1 MVTQHDWHEFL
12 YSCDLIGQDWL
23 HVNRVGMAYIYW
35 RTGVTTTSSEKAQKI
50 LDAFLCDPGSG
61 EERLAQYLAEPHYG
75 AQGANSI
82 ISEENRQRIVKML
95 HYIVTEKPKLEEWV
109 N

>member
-1 MVTQHDWHEFL
+1 MITQADWYEFL
-12 YSCDLIGQDWL
+12 YTCDLIGQHWS
-23 HVNRVGMAYIYW
+23 HVNQVGTAYICW
-35 RTGVTTTSSEKAQKI
+35 RTGVTATPYDKAQKM
-50 LDAFLCDPGSG
+50 LDAFVSDPGSG

-82 ISEENRQRIVKML
+82 VSEENRQRIIKML
-95 HYIVTEKPKLEEWV
+95 HYIVTEKPNLQEWV